1 MSDPTDPVDPNA
13 ERTASDEFREGLAHL
28 FAAARKVASTVEP
41 QVNRSLE
48 DAEHALER
56 LGREGENMAGEV
68 SREVATFAARL
79 ADKLREVADRADPK
93 SPTERRRDSDPNN
106 PGAR

>member
-1 MSDPTDPVDPNA
+1 MSDRTDPVDPNA
-13 ERTASDEFREGLAHL
+13 ARTASDEFREGLAHL

-48 DAEHALER
+48 DAEHALQR

-79 ADKLREVADRADPK
+79 ADKLAPLDLADHDRGA
-93 SPTERRRDSDPNN
+93 SPRRRRESAAAP
-106 PGAR
+106 AR